1 MSSILIEENFT
12 EYLQQSLK
20 SCHENRTRIYSIILN
35 VGIVVLLF
43 LIIGI
48 YLYYRYK
55 TKPTPYEM
63 QQKLYKD
70 QQHILDR
77 IRYYQAQQKNIMT
90 SPIGNL

>member
-20 SCHENRTRIYSIILN
+20 SCHENRTRIYSIMLN

-43 LIIGI
+43 LVIGI

-55 TKPTPYEM
+55 TKPRPYEM

-70 QQHILDR
+70 QQHILNTNK
-77 IRYYQAQQKNIMT
+77 ILSKLNKKI
-90 SPIGNL
+90 L

>member
-1 MSSILIEENFT
+1 MLIEENFT

-35 VGIVVLLF
+35 VGIVVVLF
-43 LIIGI
+43 LVIGI

-55 TKPTPYEM
+55 TKPTPYEK

-70 QQHILDR
+70 QQHILNR

>member
-35 VGIVVLLF
+35 VGIVVILF
-43 LIIGI
+43 LVIGI
-48 YLYYRYK
+48 FLYYRYK
-55 TKPTPYEM
+55 TKPSPYEM

-70 QQHILDR
+70 QQHIL
-77 IRYYQAQQKNIMT
+77 
-90 SPIGNL
+90 NLSLIHI